1 MLIRI
6 DGQLSEGVT
15 SKDIILHVC
24 GLIGTAGGTGY
35 TIEFGG
41 SAVSSLSMEARMSIS
56 NMAIEAGARAG
67 VIAPDEITFE
77 YLKGRPM
84 SPSGE
89 DWDKA
94 VAYWKSLVS
103 DEGASYDKTVIIDAE
118 DIAPTVTWGTS
129 PQDVTPITGTV
140 PMIAA
145 EGNDAARQAAI
156 KRSLEYIGLEEGQKI
171 QGVPIEKVFIGS
183 CTNGRIED
191 IRVVAAFAMG
201 RKVADGVHAM
211 VVPGSGLVKKQAEE
225 EGLDK
230 ILIEAGFD
238 WREPGCSMCLA
249 MNSDKLKPQ
258 ERCASTS
265 NRNFEG
271 RQGNGGRTHLM
282 SPAMAAVAACTGVIS
297 DVRDFPFL
305 GDESNDPRV
314 VGLKKS
320 RVFTTEAFENPGAI
334 ISPVAPYMEGIAATS
349 SVVAA
354 GLPRFESL
362 TGVAAPLDIMN
373 IDTDMIIPKEFLKTI
388 KRAGLGF
395 AAFAELRYD
404 NPIDVAT
411 IGEEVAKPRADFILN
426 KPGYE
431 NGKTKILIA
440 GDNFGCG
447 SSREHAPWSIGDMG
461 IRCIISTS
469 FADIFYNNCFNNGML
484 PITLP
489 REQIEVLLSDAAVP
503 GTDLTVDLVN
513 QKVIRP
519 NGEVFTFEIDP
530 FKKHCLVNGLDKI
543 GLTLEKSDKI
553 SAFEAERSQKFPW
566 LDGAAMKVPDTV
578 AMYPEAKYWA
588 ATV

>member
-1 MLIRI
+1 
-6 DGQLSEGVT
+6 
-15 SKDIILHVC
+15 
-24 GLIGTAGGTGY
+24 
-35 TIEFGG
+35 
-41 SAVSSLSMEARMSIS
+41 
-56 NMAIEAGARAG
+56 
-67 VIAPDEITFE
+67 
-77 YLKGRPM
+77 
-84 SPSGE
+84 
-89 DWDKA
+89 
-94 VAYWKSLVS
+94 
-103 DEGASYDKTVIIDAE
+103 
-118 DIAPTVTWGTS
+118 
-129 PQDVTPITGTV
+129 
-140 PMIAA
+140 
-145 EGNDAARQAAI
+145 
-156 KRSLEYIGLEEGQKI
+156 
-171 QGVPIEKVFIGS
+171 
-183 CTNGRIED
+183 
-191 IRVVAAFAMG
+191 
-201 RKVADGVHAM
+201 
-211 VVPGSGLVKKQAEE
+211 LVKKQAEE